1 MTQYLQ
7 NAVLGYPRAGLRM
20 YKALVKKIFW
30 KFFLYYCIDIK
41 GEKKIRFFFELIS

>member
-20 YKALVKKIFW
+20 YKAL
-30 KFFLYYCIDIK
+30 
-41 GEKKIRFFFELIS
+41 EKKKSSESFFYTIA